1 MMETTK
7 WNLPTER
14 ERTELYLCVF
24 YTSIDHRGISSTPSL
39 CWVWSHVWQPWQVP
53 RHTQHTAQSS
63 AKKWLC
69 CVHITTKLPNMFNI
83 QPSNHCRTKQTNL
96 SQQDKM
102 GHAGM
107 LCTCMLGSV
116 ICTLKLHLSLI
127 CLFWL
132 RSISTT
138 SSPSRVLESPGV
150 RLPSGAAT

>member
-1 MMETTK
+1 MK
-7 WNLPTER
+7 GK
-14 ERTELYLCVF
+14 ELSFICVCF
-24 YTSIDHRGISSTPSL
+24 ILQQTIEEYHLLLHYVGFEVMSDSLGKFLGILSIPPSHLQRNDCVVSTLLQSFQICSIYNHPI
-39 CWVWSHVWQPWQVP
+39 
-53 RHTQHTAQSS
+53 TAG
-63 AKKWLC
+63 
-69 CVHITTKLPNMFNI
+69 PN
-83 QPSNHCRTKQTNL
+83 KQT

-150 RLPSGAAT
+150 RLLSGAAT